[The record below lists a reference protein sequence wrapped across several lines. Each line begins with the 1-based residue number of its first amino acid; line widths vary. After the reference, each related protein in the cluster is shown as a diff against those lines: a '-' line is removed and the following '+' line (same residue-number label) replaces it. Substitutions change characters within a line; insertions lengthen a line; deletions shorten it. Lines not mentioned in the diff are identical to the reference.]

1 MRRKTRSVVHAKD
14 LLIVQQVGEMLTLLA
29 GRGGL
34 LKDKFKVREGKAQ
47 DALVI

>member
-1 MRRKTRSVVHAKD
+1 VTPTFIRERS
-14 LLIVQQVGEMLTLLA
+14 IVQQVEEMLTLLA